1 MEFRYILFD
10 MDGVLANT
18 RDSIIAT
25 TKYTLSRFGRTP
37 DPEVFGRIIGPPL
50 FKIYHEIFGLEEEA
64 ALEAMKIYQKYYA
77 ETAVDLIRPF
87 PGVRDMLDRLNAHDR
102 KLMVC
107 TARYEHS
114 ARLVLNKL
122 GILDRFCFV
131 GGLNGTGEGCRTKK
145 ADVIEYIMK
154 ELTIIDREHALMV
167 GDRADDIN
175 AAKACGIASMGV
187 LYGFGSREELNKAGA
202 DMLAETPADIADLII
217 Q

>member
-1 MEFRYILFD
+1 MEFKYILFD
-10 MDGVLANT
+10 MDGVLADT

-77 ETAVDLIRPF
+77 DIAVALIRPF
-87 PGVRDMLDRLNAHDR
+87 PGVKDMLERLNAHDR

-114 ARLVLNKL
+114 ARLVLEKL
-122 GILDRFCFV
+122 GILDCFCFV
-131 GGLNGTGEGCRTKK
+131 GGVNGTEEGARTRK
-145 ADVIEYIMK
+145 ADVIEYIFK
-154 ELTIIDREHALMV
+154 VLDIIDRERAVMV
-167 GDRADDIN
+167 GDRADDVL
-175 AAKACGIASMGV
+175 AAKACGITSIGV
-187 LYGFGSREELNKAGA
+187 LYGFGSREELENAGA
-202 DMLAETPADIADLII
+202 DMLAEDPAAIADLII

>member
-1 MEFRYILFD
+1 MEFKYILFD

-37 DPEVFGRIIGPPL
+37 DPEVFSKIIGPPL
-50 FKIYHEIFGLEEEA
+50 FKIYHEIFGLKEEA
-64 ALEAMKIYQKYYA
+64 ALEAMKIYQKFYA

-87 PGVRDMLDRLNAHDR
+87 PGVRDMLDRLIAHDR

-114 ARLVLNKL
+114 ARLVLDKL
-122 GILDRFCFV
+122 GILDCFCFV
-131 GGLNGTGEGCRTKK
+131 GGLNGTEEGARTRK
-145 ADVIEYIMK
+145 ADVIEYIFK
-154 ELTIIDREHALMV
+154 ELDIIDRERAVMV
-167 GDRADDIN
+167 GDRADDVL
-175 AAKACGIASMGV
+175 AAKACGITSIGV
-187 LYGFGSREELNKAGA
+187 LYGFGSREELENAGA
-202 DMLAETPADIADLII
+202 DMLAEDPAAIADLII

>member
-50 FKIYHEIFGLEEEA
+50 FKIYHEIFGFDEKTAIEA
-64 ALEAMKIYQKYYA
+64 TDIYRKYYA
-77 ETAVDLIRPF
+77 ENAIELIKPF
-87 PGVRDMLDRLNAHDR
+87 PGVKDMLERLNAHGR

-107 TARYEHS
+107 TARYES
-114 ARLVLNKL
+114 AARMVLGRL
-122 GILDRFCFV
+122 GILDCFCFV

-187 LYGFGSREELNKAGA
+187 LYGFGSREELEKAGA
-202 DMLAETPADIADLII
+202 DMLAETSADIADLII